1 MTTIEEK
8 SVDAARVGLTLFVL
22 ATTVVLVLFT
32 GYFTLEAMIFD
43 HNFQKG
49 EIEIPANVIKL
60 GETGYPKA
68 SEINFTVPTW
78 DGEISARPRLY
89 RLMGCE
95 TLQIPGDTRAVY
107 AATDYVRPDLIQ
119 ITVLPEVQVCGPEN
133 TTVNLILWIKR

>member
-1 MTTIEEK
+1 MTTSEE
-8 SVDAARVGLTLFVL
+8 SSGSLNASWLTLFTL
-22 ATTVVLVLFT
+22 AATVVLALFA

-78 DGEISARPRLY
+78 DGEISARPRLH

>member
-68 SEINFTVPTW
+68 SEINFTVPSW
-78 DGEISARPRLY
+78 NGEISARPRLH

-119 ITVLPEVQVCGPEN
+119 VTVLPEVQVCGPEN